1 MSTAVEAQAAVDNQL
16 VFNFIVE
23 AMSTAAAQAA
33 ATAPVDK
40 FKMLLQALEAKEDLP
55 RALFFQFVLS
65 GATVEDLG
73 AEEQVYFKHVMANG
87 KGVCSYCRYRH
98 GCLRCDHVK
107 AWRFVV
113 NWELRKRGYRDLVV
127 TLEDGFSPSE
137 LSKVFRT
144 KTKISSY

>member
-1 MSTAVEAQAAVDNQL
+1 MSAA
-16 VFNFIVE
+16 
-23 AMSTAAAQAA
+23 TAAAEPATTPPTALPVDRIQALAEHIQAA
-33 ATAPVDK
+33 PQLNLFVYVCTTA
-40 FKMLLQALEAKEDLP
+40 
-55 RALFFQFVLS
+55 R
-65 GATVEDLG
+65 VEDLG
-73 AEEQVYFKHVMANG
+73 EEEQVYFKHVKANG

-107 AWRFVV
+107 AWRFVI
-113 NWELRKRGYRDLVV
+113 NWELRKRGYRDPVV

>member
-1 MSTAVEAQAAVDNQL
+1 
-16 VFNFIVE
+16 
-23 AMSTAAAQAA
+23 MSTAAAQAA

-40 FKMLLQALEAKEDLP
+40 FEMLLRSIEAEATEGLS
-55 RALFFQFVLS
+55 RAMFFQLVLLK
-65 GATVEDLG
+65 ATVEDLG
-73 AEEQVYFKHVMANG
+73 EEQQVYFKHVEANG

-113 NWELRKRGYRDLVV
+113 NWELRNRGYRDPVV

-144 KTKISSY
+144 KTIISSY